1 MIKNGILEEF
11 ERNRR
16 IYLGPRADAAAAT
29 RRNYLSIMRRF
40 VAFCATAQQPARRIR
55 EINQDHYTAYVRAWC
70 AAGVKPSTQYAESLV
85 LATFAEAA
93 GLKIKINAH
102 ARLERV
108 EN

>member
-1 MIKNGILEEF
+1 VNKNGILEEF

-16 IYLGPRADAAAAT
+16 IYLGPRIEAAAST

-40 VAFCATAQQPARRIR
+40 VAFCGSQARPPARRIR
-55 EINQDHYTAYVRAWC
+55 DINQDHYAAYVRQWC
-70 AAGVKPSTQYAESLV
+70 ASGVSPRTQYAESLV

-102 ARLERV
+102 ARLERG
-108 EN
+108 